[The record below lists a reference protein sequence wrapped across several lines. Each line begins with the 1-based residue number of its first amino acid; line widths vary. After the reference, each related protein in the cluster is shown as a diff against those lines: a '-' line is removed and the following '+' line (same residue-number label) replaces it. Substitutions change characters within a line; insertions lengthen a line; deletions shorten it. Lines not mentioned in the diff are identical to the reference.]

1 MLDSCGLRE
10 QPFTLPPHP
19 RFMYLSQPYQETAAA
34 YCRKAKLLYLQRVR
48 GTCGIAPHARTCMAS
63 SGRARPRCCASSPR
77 KWTATRRPTPSRES
91 GYSTGALPRL
101 PIPRP
106 TPRPCPRTTREPP
119 ADAPCVGDARFHS
132 GHWPTPTYSIAAATL
147 RIPSATASASSRV
160 KNWSIKTMIARPR

>member
-106 TPRPCPRTTREPP
+106 TPRPCPRTTCEPLLTRP
-119 ADAPCVGDARFHS
+119 AWAMDAPFWR
-132 GHWPTPTYSIAAATL
+132 WPTQTYSIAAATL